1 MILAKAILDIIFCV
15 GLYRNFVLKY
25 STNPLLWFS
34 LLLDLESLQKIG
46 WFAHDSMLLPI
57 YVYIPRLALEVTA
70 YGSVYN
76 TDSISQLT
84 VQRTNIL

>member
-1 MILAKAILDIIFCV
+1 VSASIETF
-15 GLYRNFVLKY
+15 Y
-25 STNPLLWFS
+25 SSTQPIHYYGC